1 MKVLFDC
8 IKSNIQHCTLLWWQI
23 LFNLAIFDNLHFFKI
38 KLKGLL
44 LRLRLL
50 TSFEISITPLIVLLT
65 SCLPAIWVLNNL
77 PISSIF
83 ALAAIFLALSVR
95 FLKMICKQSVMKIM
109 KMMKV
114 FKSYRFISYWWQY
127 DGLLHDSHHNFP
139 QLLQQP
145 LENGFLAGLC
155 IHGQRTIQ

>member
-1 MKVLFDC
+1 MTNSFQSSHFVFFFEIGFIHPNISTKAL
-8 IKSNIQHCTLLWWQI
+8 NTEIQHQI
-23 LFNLAIFDNLHFFKI
+23 
-38 KLKGLL
+38 
-44 LRLRLL
+44 L
-50 TSFEISITPLIVLLT
+50 TSFEMSITPLIVLLT
-65 SCLPAIWVLNNL
+65 SCLPAICVLNNL

-83 ALAAIFLALSVR
+83 AFAAIFLALSVR
-95 FLKMICKQSVMKIM
+95 FLNMICLGSEIIRYFHELMNFSKGT
-109 KMMKV
+109 
-114 FKSYRFISYWWQY
+114 YCFISYWWQY